1 MQNLAIQDL
10 KLKEVIHYLSYLSG
24 GNPRKLGKVRLNK
37 ILWFFEGIMYIKTGK
52 KSINIK
58 FIKKKYGP
66 VSPNVDKA
74 LAELED
80 ARKIKV
86 DNEDGN
92 WIIKAVDIPKINYL
106 STEEIEL
113 LSNLYNTISSFRAK
127 TVSNITHT
135 KYWETLDQGDEM
147 NPIFVL
153 ETLAKIR
160 KPKEDELEEII
171 RLHKLYKEN
180 KVVDEIKKQLV

>member
-1 MQNLAIQDL
+1 MQNLTIQDL
-10 KLKEVIHYLSYLSG
+10 KLKEIIHYLSYLSG

-52 KSINIK
+52 KPIGIK

-66 VSPNVDKA
+66 VSPDVDKA
-74 LAELED
+74 LVELEN
-80 ARKIKV
+80 ARKLKV

-113 LSNLYNTISSFRAK
+113 LSNLYNTISSFGAK
-127 TVSNITHT
+127 TVSTITHT
-135 KYWETLDQGDEM
+135 KYWKMLDHGDEM

-153 ETLAKIR
+153 ETLSKIR

-171 RLHKLYKEN
+171 HLRELYDKNEI
-180 KVVDEIKKQLV
+180 VDEIKKQLI